1 VPSKKFNKSFIC
13 IIVIAYIAFL
23 PAISIENSNF
33 INKPRITIE
42 ANDQLSSSIM
52 EEYHNSEGK
61 RVTQPVINSRT
72 GLQIEKLP
80 IPDVN
85 SPIVINLL

>member
-1 VPSKKFNKSFIC
+1 
-13 IIVIAYIAFL
+13 
-23 PAISIENSNF
+23 
-33 INKPRITIE
+33 
-42 ANDQLSSSIM
+42 M